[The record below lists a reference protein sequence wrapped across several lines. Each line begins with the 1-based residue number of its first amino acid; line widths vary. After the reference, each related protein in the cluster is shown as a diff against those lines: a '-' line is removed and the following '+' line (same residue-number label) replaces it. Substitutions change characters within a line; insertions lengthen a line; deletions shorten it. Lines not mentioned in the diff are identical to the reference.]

1 MLCAERL
8 ECGYLLSSVA
18 GCGWAGE
25 RVDLGEDLQAHVAM
39 GFGPFVVL
47 LHQDRADE
55 PDDGVAVGEDADH
68 VGAPAQFAVEPL
80 LVGSARG
87 AVSALRLV
95 RFRGPPA
102 EPDVRVPTHPALH
115 VPVSVGY
122 AAVVVDQGVGMLP
135 R

>member
-1 MLCAERL
+1 VLF
-8 ECGYLLSSVA
+8 
-18 GCGWAGE
+18 GE
-25 RVDLGEDLQAHVAM
+25 YG
-39 GFGPFVVL
+39 
-47 LHQDRADE
+47 ADE
-55 PDDGVAVGEDADH
+55 ADEGSTVGEDADQ
-68 VGAPAQFAVEPL
+68 VGAPADLSVEAF

-122 AAVVVDQGVGMLP
+122 AAVAVDQGVAMLP